1 MGSTEHDQVDQL
13 LQALASGDRD
23 AAGRLFELVYAE
35 LRSAAHALMAQQSA
49 RHTLAATALVHEA
62 YLKLVGAA
70 ARQYHGR
77 GHFVAVAATAMRQ
90 VLISHA
96 RARSAE
102 KRGGGADRLALAD
115 WDGARE
121 AHEADLLALD
131 DAMTQLSKVS
141 ERAARI
147 AELRIFGGLGAEE
160 IAALIG
166 VSPRTVEGDWAT
178 ARLWLAREMRNAG

>member
-1 MGSTEHDQVDQL
+1 MEARDGDQVDGL
-13 LQALASGDRD
+13 LDALASGDRA

-35 LRSAAHALMAQQSA
+35 LRGAAHALMAQQSG

-62 YLKLVGAA
+62 YLKLVGSA

-102 KRGGGADRLALAD
+102 KRGGGAPRLALAD
-115 WDGARE
+115 WDGASRSS
-121 AHEADLLALD
+121 EADLIALD
-131 DAMTQLSKVS
+131 DAMNGLGKLS

-147 AELRIFGGLGAEE
+147 AELRIFGGLGMEE
-160 IAALIG
+160 IATLLG
-166 VSPRTVEGDWAT
+166 VSSRTVEGDWAT
-178 ARLWLAREMRNAG
+178 ARLWLAREMREVG